1 MRVRLSI
8 EDSLGSKKPFLYMT
22 VKSRACRLRSYT
34 KAFVDTGSPHG
45 LILNMLEAKRMQFS
59 FRGREAEITRLGGHK
74 IRLFSAGNTTLFFK
88 DTKNRLVK
96 CEVPAYY
103 SYPTDK
109 REEKR
114 LEVSTIPNILGVE
127 FLELNRYALFFC
139 PHKNAGALTDE
150 I

>member
-34 KAFVDTGSPHG
+34 KAFIDTGSPHG

-74 IRLFSAGNTTLFFK
+74 IRLFSAGNTTLFFYT
-88 DTKNRLVK
+88 DLLSER
-96 CEVPAYY
+96 PAIAQG
-103 SYPTDK
+103 TVG
-109 REEKR
+109 EIGWAA
-114 LEVSTIPNILGVE
+114 VLG
-127 FLELNRYALFFC
+127 
-139 PHKNAGALTDE
+139 
-150 I
+150 